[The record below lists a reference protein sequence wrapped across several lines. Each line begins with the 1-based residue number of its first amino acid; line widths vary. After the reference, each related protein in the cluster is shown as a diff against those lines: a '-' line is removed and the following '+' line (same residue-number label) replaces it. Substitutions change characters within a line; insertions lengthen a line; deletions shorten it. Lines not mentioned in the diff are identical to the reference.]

1 MRYTFITTDR
11 VSVKERISMMRESN
25 DETLNRK
32 EEIINACAKL
42 YETKSFK
49 EINIKNIGE
58 ETTFS
63 RTSIYNYFETKEEIF
78 LELLKREYR
87 LWNEDLEKIIKNN
100 KLSKE
105 ELATKI
111 AKSVSKRKNLLK
123 LLSMN
128 LYDIEENSSIESLT
142 EFKVLFGR
150 ALKNVGECIS
160 KFTDFNEEEKDKFLY
175 SFFPFMYGVYPYTN
189 VTFKQKEAMK
199 RAQIDYSY
207 MTIYQMTYD
216 AVLKMLK

>member
-1 MRYTFITTDR
+1 
-11 VSVKERISMMRESN
+11 VSEKEEIFTNDLN
-25 DETLNRK
+25 DEHLSRK
-32 EEIINACAKL
+32 EEIVNACAKL

-78 LELLKREYR
+78 LELFKREYQ
-87 LWNEDLEKIIKNN
+87 LWNEDLESILEHD

-105 ELATKI
+105 ELADKI
-111 AKSVSKRKNLLK
+111 AKSVSERKNLLK

-142 EFKVLFGR
+142 EFKILFGR
-150 ALKNVGECIS
+150 ALTNVRECIS
-160 KFTDFNEEEKDKFLY
+160 KFTNFTEEEKDKFVY
-175 SFFPFMYGVYPYTN
+175 SFFPFMYGIYPYTN
-189 VTFKQKEAMK
+189 VTFKQKKAME
-199 RAQIDYSY
+199 RANINYNY

-216 AVLKMLK
+216 AILKMLK